1 MKVCIFGAGAIGGY
15 LGVQMARAG
24 HDVSLVARGP
34 HLVAM
39 RENGLRLQIEG
50 RELVE
55 RIPCSDDGSRFGPQ
69 DFVVVALK
77 AHSIPSAVPSLLP
90 LLDDATTLVT
100 ASNGL
105 PYWYFDVPGVPFQ
118 GLTLQSVDPDATQR
132 TRLGVARTVGC
143 VVYPATEIIAPGV
156 IRHEHGRKFPIGEPD
171 GSTTPRIE
179 RLRALFT
186 SSGFDAP
193 IRVDIRDEI
202 WLKLWGNLGFNPV
215 SALTRATIDVV
226 VTDAGTRR
234 VLLAMMEEARAIG
247 ERLGLRLRVG
257 AERRLAGAE
266 ALGPHKM
273 SMLQDLECGR
283 TMEVEALVG
292 VIRELAAV
300 TGVPVPTVDVVHALV
315 SLLAHTSAAHE

>member
-15 LGVQMARAG
+15 LGAQMARAG

-34 HLVAM
+34 HLAAM
-39 RENGLRLQIEG
+39 REHGLRLQIEG

-55 RIPCSDDGSRFGPQ
+55 RIACSDDSSRFGPQ
-69 DFVVVALK
+69 EFVIIALK
-77 AHSIPSAVPSLLP
+77 AHSIPAAVPSMLP

-105 PYWYFDVPGVPFQ
+105 PYWYFGVPGVPFQ
-118 GLTLQSVDPDATQR
+118 GLTLQSVDAGGVQR
-132 TRLGVARTVGC
+132 TALGLARAVGC

-156 IRHEHGRKFPIGEPD
+156 IRHEHGGKFPIGEPD
-171 GSTTPRIE
+171 GSTTARIE
-179 RLRALFT
+179 RLRTLFT

-193 IRVDIRDEI
+193 IRNDIRDEI

-226 VTDAGTRR
+226 VTDPGTRR

-247 ERLGLRLRVG
+247 ERLGLRLRVS
-257 AERRLAGAE
+257 AERRLAGAQ

-292 VIRELAAV
+292 VIRELGTV
-300 TGVPVPTVDVVHALV
+300 TGVPVPNVDIVHALV
-315 SLLAHTSAAHE
+315 SLLARTSAAS